1 MTSISTDADTGVV
14 VDVQP
19 QPTPPE
25 ATTAATTTN
34 VNVNSNVTVTD
45 DKPIG
50 TEHRF
55 TFPRDFPKVPAGVT
69 IISFSAW
76 KERGICIDPRP
87 DDPDA
92 LEVDTLGIPTVTM
105 SAKGHKTNYCKTN
118 TKRKK
123 MKQEVKQKYLD
134 HGLPVPWW
142 VTWEEGESVRLA
154 APTNASDSKLSKFLA
169 AAIDFKNGR
178 KWPPLVNSQVDPS
191 RLWTLME
198 VFLGVVGHKTRPER
212 ASRKKVFYDP
222 APNDEGYDDD
232 DDDVDVDMDD
242 DEEFATAT
250 TVDGK
255 DKKAVQFLKDPE
267 RMVKIFLS
275 SHIRAKGIIWSKIN
289 LEQTP
294 RLWAFF
300 LEFLL
305 RSRVLPRSEA
315 ELRAALAVA
324 KQALIE
330 LPLTSVLSADLPDKF
345 SKGCRECWGE
355 KTEVFRTLD
364 ADEEWLASLRGDQK
378 PTDGGK
384 PNDAGE
390 QKPTDGELNDAG
402 GQKPTDGE
410 LNDAGEQ
417 KPADG
422 EPSDAGE
429 QTEDTVPVVPEP
441 DQEEGE
447 AASAAP
453 AQLDIVPEEAQ
464 GDQKEAAN
472 GWGAVWD
479 STTNEGWGAVDED
492 NDWAMNTEKPEDEV
506 EENPWMTVQEELSLE
521 HLLGPSL
528 VELPTTHITGV
539 VEQSL
544 RRITDLIPIPTNLPP
559 KPAEEAGAVDAAAI
573 ELEMERTFPKVVLSP
588 WLSWDGGEMPAYSDP
603 RILDTS
609 QGNVADPPYTTR
621 TADDPPATPGVHDP
635 GNDPITVLV
644 HPDVFEKL
652 IKGICIA
659 GTWVQMVRK
668 PVEPS
673 DSAPAAKKKKK
684 GKKKAPANFWYV
696 DEVAAVLPGYWTA
709 PRA

>member
-1 MTSISTDADTGVV
+1 MTSISTATDTGVM

-19 QPTPPE
+19 QSTPSE
-25 ATTAATTTN
+25 ATAAATTN
-34 VNVNSNVTVTD
+34 VNNNNVTVTD
-45 DKPIG
+45 DKPTV
-50 TEHRF
+50 TEHRL
-55 TFPRDFPKVPAGVT
+55 TFPGDFPKVPAGVT
-69 IISFSAW
+69 IISFSAF

-105 SAKGHKTNYCKTN
+105 NAKGHKTNFCKTN

-134 HGLPVPWW
+134 RGLAVPWW
-142 VTWEEGESVRLA
+142 VTWEESESVRLA

-178 KWPPLVNSQVDPS
+178 KWPPLVNSQIDPS

-198 VFLGVVGHKTRPER
+198 VFLGVVGHKTRPEG
-212 ASRKKVFYDP
+212 ASKKRVFYDP

-242 DEEFATAT
+242 DEEFATAA

-275 SHIRAKGIIWSKIN
+275 SYVRAKGIIWSKIN

-364 ADEEWLASLRGDQK
+364 VDEEWLASLRGDQG
-378 PTDGGK
+378 D
-384 PNDAGE
+384 
-390 QKPTDGELNDAG
+390 
-402 GQKPTDGE
+402 
-410 LNDAGEQ
+410 Q

-422 EPSDAGE
+422 ESKDAGE
-429 QTEDTVPVVPEP
+429 QTEGTVPVIPEP
-441 DQEEGE
+441 DQAEPGAEAE

-453 AQLDIVPEEAQ
+453 AQLDVVPEEAQ
-464 GDQKEAAN
+464 GNQEEKAS

-479 STTNEGWGAVDED
+479 STADEGWGAVDED

-506 EENPWMTVQEELSLE
+506 EENPWVTAREDLSLE

-528 VELPTTHITGV
+528 VELPTTHTTGV

-544 RRITDLIPIPTNLPP
+544 RKITELIPIPTNLPP
-559 KPAEEAGAVDAAAI
+559 KSAEEAGAVDAAAI
-573 ELEMERTFPKVVLSP
+573 ELELERTFPKVVLSP
-588 WLSWDGGEMPAYSDP
+588 WLNWDGGEMPAYSDP

-609 QGNVADPPYTTR
+609 QGNVANPPYTTR

-635 GNDPITVLV
+635 GNDPVTVLV

-652 IKGICIA
+652 VKGICIA

-673 DSAPAAKKKKK
+673 DAAPAAKKKKK

-696 DEVAAVLPGYWTA
+696 DEVAAVLPSYWTA
-709 PRA
+709 AKA